1 MFTGL
6 IIEAGTVH
14 SLELRGPSG
23 TLGVRCAE
31 VRKDA
36 ALGDSIAVNGVCL
49 TVTSISNDLLT
60 FDVSFATLESTN
72 LGSLRRGESVNLEPS
87 LRLNS
92 KLGGHFVTG
101 HVEAVGKIRAVS
113 KTGNAVTYEIAAPAS
128 LLHYLIPKGSV
139 AVDGISLTVVEV
151 LADAFTL
158 VIIPHTADIT
168 TIGRKKIGDTVNL
181 ESDLLAKYV
190 AKFVAGTK
198 PSESAEQRDTS
209 LLESLRRSGFVS

>member
-6 IIEAGTVH
+6 IMEAGTVA
-14 SLELRGPSG
+14 SLELQGPSG
-23 TLGVRCAE
+23 TLGVKCSKVRRDAE
-31 VRKDA
+31 
-36 ALGDSIAVNGVCL
+36 LGDSIAVNGVCL
-49 TVTSISNDLLT
+49 TVTSIGTDALT

-72 LGSLRRGESVNLEPS
+72 LGALRRGESVNLEPS

-92 KLGGHFVTG
+92 KMGGHFVTG
-101 HVEAVGKIRAVS
+101 HVEAVGKIRTITR
-113 KTGNAVTYEIAAPAS
+113 TGNAVTIEIGAPAS
-128 LLHYLIPKGSV
+128 LLNYLIPKGSV
-139 AVDGISLTVVEV
+139 AVDGISLTVVDV

-190 AKFVAGTK
+190 AKFAQGTK
-198 PSESAEQRDTS
+198 ASDNAEQRDAT
-209 LLESLRRSGFVS
+209 LMDSLRRSGFVS